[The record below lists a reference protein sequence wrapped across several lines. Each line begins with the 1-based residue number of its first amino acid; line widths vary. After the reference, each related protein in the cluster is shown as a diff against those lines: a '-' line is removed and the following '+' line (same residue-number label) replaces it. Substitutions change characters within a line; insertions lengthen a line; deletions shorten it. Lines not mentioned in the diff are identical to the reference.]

1 MNLPPVKPPFHLSF
15 EIQTDVSERTQSFKM
30 EISLQRGAGKKK
42 KKSEKAG
49 LEKASSGSQRT
60 VGKKSTR

>member
-1 MNLPPVKPPFHLSF
+1 MSASALKVLKWRFPFR
-15 EIQTDVSERTQSFKM
+15 EVQE
-30 EISLQRGAGKKK
+30 KKK